1 MNKKLVMF
9 LMAVSVLTGCTA
21 TPTFAQVDAGTEGYW
36 EETTDYGYEETTW
49 EDPGYVEDTG
59 YVAVEGEIP
68 DAGAAETATEAT
80 SADGTGMADAQAA
93 DPNSTAAAV
102 PVEENNPP
110 LTPEGNMSLVD
121 DVTTS
126 AGTKEFLTLTSRAGN
141 FYYLIIDRDKD
152 GNQNVHFLNQVDER
166 DLISIMDEDEAKELE
181 ESITQKAE
189 AKKAEEEAKAAEEA
203 AKAAAEAE
211 AQNPP
216 EPTPAPEKTV
226 TIGGYE
232 YSQKIVGG
240 IIAGVAAIIIALIAF
255 FALGKKQ
262 KAEQNKP
269 DPDADYDD
277 EYGDEIDIP
286 EGEPEDEDYEE

>member
-1 MNKKLVMF
+1 MNKKLAM
-9 LMAVSVLTGCTA
+9 LIMTVSVLAGCTA
-21 TPTFAQVDAGTEGYW
+21 TPMFAQVDAGTEGYW
-36 EETTDYGYEETTW
+36 EENVDYGYEETTW
-49 EDPGYVEDTG
+49 EDPGYV
-59 YVAVEGEIP
+59 AVEGEIP
-68 DAGAAETATEAT
+68 AADSAETTAEAAPADAT
-80 SADGTGMADAQAA
+80 GTADAQVA
-93 DPNSTAAAV
+93 DPSSTAAQT

-121 DVTTS
+121 DVTTFT
-126 AGTKEFLTLTSRAGN
+126 GTKEFLTLTSRAGN

-189 AKKAEEEAKAAEEA
+189 TKKAEEEAKAAEEA

-211 AQNPP
+211 ALNPP
-216 EPTPAPEKTV
+216 DPTPEPEKTV

-240 IIAGVAAIIIALIAF
+240 IIAGIAAIIIALIAF

-262 KAEQNKP
+262 KAEKNRP

-277 EYGDEIDIP
+277 EYGEEIDIP
-286 EGEPEDEDYEE
+286 DGEPEDEDYEE

>member
-1 MNKKLVMF
+1 MNKKLAVII
-9 LMAVSVLTGCTA
+9 MAVSVLAGCTA
-21 TPTFAQVDAGTEGYW
+21 SPTFAMVDEGTEGSW
-36 EETTDYGYEETTW
+36 EETAW

-68 DAGAAETATEAT
+68 AADSAETTVET
-80 SADGTGMADAQAA
+80 LPADGTATA
-93 DPNSTAAAV
+93 DPQITDPNDPAATA

-126 AGTKEFLTLTSRAGN
+126 TGTKEFLTLTSRAGN

-211 AQNPP
+211 AKNPP
-216 EPTPAPEKTV
+216 EPTPAPEKTF
-226 TIGGYE
+226 TIAGYE
-232 YSQKIVGG
+232 YSQKIVMTV
-240 IIAGVAAIIIALIAF
+240 IVLVFIMILALIAF

-262 KAEQNKP
+262 KAEKNKP

-286 EGEPEDEDYEE
+286 DGEPEDEDYEE